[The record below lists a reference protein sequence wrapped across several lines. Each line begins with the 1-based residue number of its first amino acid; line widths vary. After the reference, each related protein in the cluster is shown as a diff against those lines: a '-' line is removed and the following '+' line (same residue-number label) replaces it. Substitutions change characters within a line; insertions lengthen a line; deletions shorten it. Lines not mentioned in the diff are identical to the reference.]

1 MKKFTVLLACFGLLF
16 LQASAQFNAVTMLNP
31 VPVTTDV
38 RDKPQA
44 KGWTYDGKQW
54 SVLTNSSGTFL
65 WRLNGTSWTSVLKL
79 SPNSYGHA
87 DCKPVGNVTHIFLE
101 RGVSSHLVSVE
112 YVPASGTYKLWSQRT
127 SRVTVTLD
135 DRVETATIDIDSKG
149 RMWVASDGT
158 SKINVRWSDPPY
170 AVWSAPITL
179 ADQVNDDD
187 IGAVIAIPGTGKI
200 GVMWSDQNARRF
212 GFKTHKDSDAPENW
226 SADEVPASQSA
237 LNVGGGMADDH
248 INIKA
253 AGDGTLY
260 CAVKTSYDKTNYP
273 RLALLIRRPSGSWDN
288 LYEVSRTGTRPIVLL
303 NETLGKL
310 RIVYAS
316 AENGGDI
323 LYRET
328 PLAGIAFG
336 PQLTLIPGTYNYPS
350 SYKMPYA
357 ERTVVMA
364 SNGIDA
370 VSIMA
375 SDQVLN
381 GSPGHASLTVFP
393 NPSFN
398 HSTIS
403 FMLPEDD
410 DYAVALYDFKGTWI
424 STLKQGRA
432 LAGKVNTF
440 EADATSLPSG
450 LYVVRMQ
457 TSKEV
462 KSVRLMHER

>member
-1 MKKFTVLLACFGLLF
+1 MKRFTVLLACFGLLF
-16 LQASAQFNAVTMLNP
+16 LKASAQFNAVTMLGA

-65 WRLNGTSWTSVLKL
+65 WRLDGTSWTSVLKL
-79 SPNSYGHA
+79 SPNSYGRA
-87 DCKPVGNVTHIFLE
+87 DCKPVGNVTHIILE

-127 SRVTVTLD
+127 SRVTVSLD
-135 DRVETATIDIDSKG
+135 DRVETATIDIDTKG
-149 RMWVASDGT
+149 RMWLVSDGT

-170 AVWSAPITL
+170 SLWSEPITL
-179 ADQVNDDD
+179 AGQVNDDD
-187 IGAVIAIPGTGKI
+187 IGAVIAIPGAGKI

-212 GFKTHKDSDAPENW
+212 GFKTHTDGDAPENW
-226 SADEVPASQSA
+226 SADEVPAWQSA
-237 LNVGGGMADDH
+237 LHVGGGMADDH

-273 RLALLIRRPSGSWDN
+273 RLALLIRRPSGTWDP
-288 LYEVSRTGTRPIVLL
+288 LYEVSRSGTRPIALL
-303 NETLGKL
+303 NEALRKL

-316 AENGGDI
+316 VENGGDI

-328 PLAGIAFG
+328 SLAGIAFG
-336 PQLTLIPGTYNYPS
+336 PQFTLIQGTYNYAAS
-350 SYKMPYA
+350 WKQPYSVS
-357 ERTVVMA
+357 TVIMA
-364 SNGIDA
+364 SNGIEA
-370 VSIMA
+370 ISILG

-381 GSPGHASLTVFP
+381 SSPGQASLTVFP

-398 HSTIS
+398 RSTIC
-403 FMLPEDD
+403 FTLPEDD
-410 DYAVALYDFKGTWI
+410 DYAVALYDFKGTRI
-424 STLKQGRA
+424 STLQQGKA
-432 LAGKVNTF
+432 LAGEKHTF